1 MNKYFLGINL
11 ISTLGTGVAMATS
24 NSQIIDEIHANP
36 IVSLLS
42 QSQQS
47 VQQEPIIEQSIN
59 MDEVIDKFKG
69 FFSIELNLIDKLIK
83 EKQYERLFSMALL
96 ITPNGHIENEEFMK
110 KYPYS
115 RIRTT
120 APLKAL
126 LKTGVIPDD
135 VILKTMKSGT
145 IITQFPDNEESI
157 WYYIYYYK
165 QDPMLNTEAI
175 DTIKGFYQEKLAQE
189 KLAQEK
195 LVQKKLAQEKAAQE
209 KLVQDQYTDIEIQK
223 WKEEYLKNNNNESK
237 KDNEEVEQL
246 IKNLAQERRYEE
258 LFTLLIT
265 SNRSHQINDLIGRV
279 QLFEIINK
287 IQTPSPINTKFPSI
301 EAYPNSLV
309 LKRAQVIYKL
319 NCATLCDYNDTID
332 NLKKT
337 IDKTAVNSLQ
347 KANQT
352 IKIDKDVF
360 EVIDQGIATAADIH
374 LLFLNK
380 EKISDEN
387 FDRISKALES
397 NPIIL
402 EAFKKSYEFNK
413 ATHEK
418 SLTDDVLKI
427 IKEVNNPLDLSM
439 LLLYKNMSDENFDR
453 ISKSLKNNPTALEV
467 FKKSYE
473 FNKATHEKSLTD
485 DVLKIIKEV
494 NNPLDLSM
502 LLLYK
507 NISEEGYTNL
517 KETFKSKPEYIQKIE
532 QKQSS
537 QLKRQSNNQT
547 KTIPPKVK
555 VALDLS
561 GE

>member
-175 DTIKGFYQEKLAQE
+175 DTIKGFYQE

-439 LLLYKNMSDENFDR
+439 LLLYKN
-453 ISKSLKNNPTALEV
+453 
-467 FKKSYE
+467 
-473 FNKATHEKSLTD
+473 
-485 DVLKIIKEV
+485 
-494 NNPLDLSM
+494 
-502 LLLYK
+502 
-507 NISEEGYTNL
+507 ISEEGYTNL